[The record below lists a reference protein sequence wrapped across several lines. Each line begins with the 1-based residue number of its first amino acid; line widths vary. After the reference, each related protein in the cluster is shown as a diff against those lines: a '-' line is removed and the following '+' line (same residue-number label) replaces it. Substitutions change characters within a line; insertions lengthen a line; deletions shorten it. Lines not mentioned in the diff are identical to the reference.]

1 MSLKPKHIHLFFRTI
16 NSSSSPEDRKKC
28 IISLMHSLRIESEQN
43 RNKKDTEWNSALSD
57 QNLIWLNGRTQL
69 LHEMTTEDKN
79 ELLEDIAPKPKL
91 HKQKT
96 LQEHRRKKK
105 HALKSSIRSLCASGY
120 MEAVNVL
127 DTVLAQDSG
136 AIDISCIERFETL
149 EMSRKQQRVRQLRE
163 YVALHNKLYDVAP
176 ENSIY
181 VQEGVFKIPSKWQ
194 VGTDVIS
201 LQEYIDFI
209 VKVLSHLFPKHD
221 IKAVVAHDDERT
233 ERENTG
239 AHIHFFLS
247 GRNRVTG
254 EYDLRKSMIAVVNKY
269 LSVSKE
275 HSGEELFCEDG
286 KLDYK
291 ETRKLGHNLQQ
302 LIQRLANERL
312 LSEKKLKAIFTS
324 DTEKKSE
331 RYRNMVR
338 QSRWAKSARDFNY
351 FTKQIEDSEKKV
363 ALFKEQQQLA
373 YQKALESNN
382 EVTKL
387 QDERQSLTDEIQA
400 MKDTRTIIEDATK
413 HGMSA
418 LDNIRE
424 EFEEMQTTV
433 NKLSKAEE
441 EKTRD
446 LSRLDKLIEQRKQEL
461 LEITQNIKFELIK
474 VVRGVFTYFVSK
486 SNNRANLSVLN
497 ELKDKIEKK
506 LVDKFPAAAN
516 PLLSSLR
523 ELFADEKNHERVR
536 DSSEYEL

>member
-1 MSLKPKHIHLFFRTI
+1 MGIICSSLF
-16 NSSSSPEDRKKC
+16 
-28 IISLMHSLRIESEQN
+28 
-43 RNKKDTEWNSALSD
+43 
-57 QNLIWLNGRTQL
+57 
-69 LHEMTTEDKN
+69 
-79 ELLEDIAPKPKL
+79 
-91 HKQKT
+91 
-96 LQEHRRKKK
+96 
-105 HALKSSIRSLCASGY
+105 
-120 MEAVNVL
+120 NV
-127 DTVLAQDSG
+127 
-136 AIDISCIERFETL
+136 I
-149 EMSRKQQRVRQLRE
+149 
-163 YVALHNKLYDVAP
+163 
-176 ENSIY
+176 
-181 VQEGVFKIPSKWQ
+181 
-194 VGTDVIS
+194 
-201 LQEYIDFI
+201 
-209 VKVLSHLFPKHD
+209 
-221 IKAVVAHDDERT
+221 
-233 ERENTG
+233 
-239 AHIHFFLS
+239 
-247 GRNRVTG
+247 
-254 EYDLRKSMIAVVNKY
+254 
-269 LSVSKE
+269 
-275 HSGEELFCEDG
+275 
-286 KLDYK
+286 
-291 ETRKLGHNLQQ
+291 
-302 LIQRLANERL
+302 ANERL

-324 DTEKKSE
+324 DTEKKSQQ
-331 RYRNMVR
+331 YRNMVR

-506 LVDKFPAAAN
+506 LVDKFPAAVS
-516 PLLSSLR
+516 PLFSSLR

>member
-105 HALKSSIRSLCASGY
+105 HALKSSIRSLSANGY
-120 MEAVNVL
+120 IEAVNLL
-127 DTVLAQDSG
+127 DNVLAQDIG
-136 AIDISCIERFETL
+136 AIDASCIERFETL

-181 VQEGVFKIPSKWQ
+181 VQEGIFKIPSKWQ

-424 EFEEMQTTV
+424 AFEEMQTTV

-474 VVRGVFTYFVSK
+474 VVRVVFTYFVSK

>member
-1 MSLKPKHIHLFFRTI
+1 MSLKAKHIHLFFRTI

-28 IISLMHSLRIESEQN
+28 IISIMHSLRIETEQS
-43 RNKKDTEWNSALSD
+43 RNKKDIEWNSALSD
-57 QNLIWLNGRTQL
+57 HNLIWLNGRTQL
-69 LHEMTTEDKN
+69 LHEMTVEDKN

-91 HKQKT
+91 HKQNT
-96 LQEHRRKKK
+96 LQDKMRKKK
-105 HALKSSIRSLCASGY
+105 YALTNSLRALSSGGY
-120 MEAVNVL
+120 TEAVNLLNSVL
-127 DTVLAQDSG
+127 TQYGRVIDTSW
-136 AIDISCIERFETL
+136 IERFETL
-149 EMSRKQQRVRQLRE
+149 EMSRKQQRVKQLRE

-176 ENSIY
+176 ENSTY
-181 VQEGVFKIPSKWQ
+181 VQEGIFKIPSKWD

-201 LQEYIDFI
+201 LQEYINFI
-209 VKVLSHLFPKHD
+209 VKVLSRLFPYHD

-233 ERENTG
+233 EQENTG
-239 AHIHFFLS
+239 AHIHYFLS

-254 EYDLRKSMIAVVNKY
+254 DYDLRKAMIAVVNKY
-269 LSVSKE
+269 LKVFEKC
-275 HSGEELFCEDG
+275 SGEELFSPDG
-286 KLDYK
+286 KLEYK
-291 ETRKLGHNLQQ
+291 ETQKLGHNLQQ
-302 LIQRLANERL
+302 LIQVLANDAL
-312 LSEKKLKAIFTS
+312 LKRKNLKAVFTS
-324 DTEKKSE
+324 DTEKNSE
-331 RYRNMVR
+331 QYRQMIQ
-338 QSRWAKSARDFNY
+338 QSKLRKSARDFNY
-351 FTKQIEDSEKKV
+351 YTKRIEDSERKV

-446 LSRLDKLIEQRKQEL
+446 LSRLDKLIERRKQEL

-474 VVRGVFTYFVSK
+474 IVRGVFTYFVSK
-486 SNNRANLSVLN
+486 SNNRANLAVLN

-536 DSSEYEL
+536 DSSEYKL

>member
-1 MSLKPKHIHLFFRTI
+1 
-16 NSSSSPEDRKKC
+16 
-28 IISLMHSLRIESEQN
+28 MHSLRIESEQN

>member
-1 MSLKPKHIHLFFRTI
+1 MSLKAKHIHLFFRTI

-28 IISLMHSLRIESEQN
+28 IISLMHSLRIETEQN
-43 RNKKDTEWNSALSD
+43 RNKKDIEWNSALSD
-57 QNLIWLNGRTQL
+57 KNLIWRNGEVQQ
-69 LHEMTTEDKN
+69 LHELSSEDKN
-79 ELLEDIAPKPKL
+79 TLLEDIAPKAKL

-105 HALKSSIRSLCASGY
+105 FALKSSLRSLSANGY
-120 MEAVNVL
+120 IEAVNLL
-127 DTVLAQDSG
+127 DTLLAQDID
-136 AIDISCIERFETL
+136 AIDASCIERFETL
-149 EMSRKQQRVRQLRE
+149 KMSRKQQRVKQLRE

-176 ENSIY
+176 ENSTY
-181 VQEGVFKIPSKWQ
+181 VQEGIFKIPSKWD

-201 LQEYIDFI
+201 LQEYINFI
-209 VKVLSHLFPKHD
+209 VKVLSRLFPYHD
-221 IKAVVAHDDERT
+221 IKAVVAHDDERN
-233 ERENTG
+233 EQENTG
-239 AHIHFFLS
+239 AHIHYFLS

-254 EYDLRKSMIAVVNKY
+254 DYDLRKAMIAVVNKY
-269 LSVSKE
+269 LKVFEKCSD
-275 HSGEELFCEDG
+275 EELFSPDG
-286 KLDYK
+286 KLEYK
-291 ETRKLGHNLQQ
+291 ETQKLGHNLQQ
-302 LIQRLANERL
+302 LIQVLANDAL
-312 LSEKKLKAIFTS
+312 LKRKNLKAVFTS
-324 DTEKKSE
+324 DTEKKSAQ
-331 RYRNMVR
+331 YRQMIQ
-338 QSRWAKSARDFNY
+338 QSKLRKSARDFNY
-351 FTKQIEDSEKKV
+351 YTKRIEDSERKV

-373 YQKALESNN
+373 YQKALKSNN

-418 LDNIRE
+418 LDSIRE

-461 LEITQNIKFELIK
+461 LEITQNIKFELITL
-474 VVRGVFTYFVSK
+474 VRGVFTYFVSK

-523 ELFADEKNHERVR
+523 ELFTDEKNHERVR